1 MAELP
6 NGQLFNCVSAKRL
19 VIVHLYRKNFAYL
32 VSLYIH
38 TYIFMRPPQ
47 MVWQHGNVAGSARI
61 FHLSNN
67 CVLKPPNHKYSST
80 PPLRPEN
87 NTNCGIK
94 INYNCKWRILFE
106 GWKRIGGE
114 GPCWPQSV
122 VIICCS
128 GCICIVAISAGWLA
142 HFSM

>member
-32 VSLYIH
+32 VSSYIH

-61 FHLSNN
+61 FQPFQQLRAQTTEPQILQHST
-67 CVLKPPNHKYSST
+67 T
-80 PPLRPEN
+80 PP
-87 NTNCGIK
+87 
-94 INYNCKWRILFE
+94 
-106 GWKRIGGE
+106 GE
-114 GPCWPQSV
+114 Q
-122 VIICCS
+122 
-128 GCICIVAISAGWLA
+128 
-142 HFSM
+142 H